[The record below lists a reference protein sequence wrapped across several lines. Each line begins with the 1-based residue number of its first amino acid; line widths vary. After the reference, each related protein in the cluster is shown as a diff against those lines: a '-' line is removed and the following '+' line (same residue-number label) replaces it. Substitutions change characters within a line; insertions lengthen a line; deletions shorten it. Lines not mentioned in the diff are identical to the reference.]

1 MYIQDTEY
9 VVQTYDIRDDD
20 SLDEVTFD
28 LGLFI
33 VQCVSVTLST
43 VIDRGDTECANI

>member
-1 MYIQDTEY
+1 MYTQDREY
-9 VVQTYDIRDDD
+9 VVQTYDIREDD